1 MVTEMRRPQRPAPD
15 AGELLRAAIEQRR
28 LIQLLYRNKV
38 RIVEPHD
45 YGVHN
50 GSVKLLGYQV
60 GGASSGP
67 LPNWRW
73 MDVDLISGIHL
84 LNETFPGGRPT
95 PSGKHH
101 KWDQLFMRVGPPD
114 KESLS

>member
-1 MVTEMRRPQRPAPD
+1 
-15 AGELLRAAIEQRR
+15 
-28 LIQLLYRNKV
+28 
-38 RIVEPHD
+38 
-45 YGVHN
+45 
-50 GSVKLLGYQV
+50 
-60 GGASSGP
+60 
-67 LPNWRW
+67 
-73 MDVDLISGIHL
+73 LISGIHL